1 MERSKE
7 RSQDEGG
14 FLVGEVENVDTSE
27 GLRKIGIHHIMPNLA
42 IWLQV
47 ITAAGTFMLSK

>member
-1 MERSKE
+1 MGVEGE
-7 RSQDEGG
+7 GGG
-14 FLVGEVENVDTSE
+14 FLVRVVENVDASE
-27 GLRKIGIHHIMPNLA
+27 GLSKIGIHHIMPNLA